1 MPKERKPKRSDPLP
15 IELIASDLDG
25 TLLRHDGSLSQ
36 RTKDAVR
43 AAVDAGLKV
52 VLASGRP
59 PRTVQ
64 PIADQLGLKGLAV
77 CSNGA
82 ILYDLDRQEAFG
94 HRHVPRDALK
104 NIIARLR
111 EREPNVCFATEYG
124 HRVGAEPHFPRP
136 ETWVSGLDPLLA
148 DIDTLCADALIKLA
162 IHHPDHAVEKLAALA
177 REVAGDE
184 LSVTFSGQHF
194 IEVAAAGV
202 SKALG
207 LAQVC
212 ERLGVDPKRVVAFG
226 DMPNDLAM
234 LSFVG
239 RGVAVGNA
247 HPDVIAEGHETTAS
261 NDEDGVAK
269 VIEALV
275 ADRARAAAQ

>member
-1 MPKERKPKRSDPLP
+1 VP
-15 IELIASDLDG
+15 IDLIASDIDG
-25 TLLRHDGSLSQ
+25 TLLRNDGTLSK

-43 AAVDAGLKV
+43 AAVAAGFKV

-59 PRTVQ
+59 PRTVL

-94 HRHVPRDALK
+94 HRHVPQDALA
-104 NIIARLR
+104 NIVAKLR
-111 EREPNVCFATEYG
+111 EREPNVSFATEYG
-124 HRVGAEPHFPRP
+124 HRVGAEPQFPRP
-136 ETWVSGLDPLLA
+136 ETWVSGLNPRIG
-148 DIDTLCADALIKLA
+148 DIASLTADALIKLA
-162 IHHPDHAVEKLAALA
+162 IHHPDHAVERLAETVRAI
-177 REVAGDE
+177 VGNE

-212 ERLGVDPKRVVAFG
+212 ERLGVDAKRVVAFG
-226 DMPNDLAM
+226 DMPNDSAM
-234 LSFVG
+234 LAFVG
-239 RGVAVGNA
+239 RGVAMGNA
-247 HPDVIAEGHETTAS
+247 HPDVIAEGYETTAT
-261 NDEDGVAK
+261 NDEDGVAQ
-269 VIEALV
+269 VIETLV
-275 ADRARAAAQ
+275 AARPVKASA

>member
-1 MPKERKPKRSDPLP
+1 MP
-15 IELIASDLDG
+15 IELIVSDLDG
-25 TLLRHDGSLSQ
+25 TLLRRDGTVSK
-36 RTKDAVR
+36 RTEAAVR
-43 AAVDAGLKV
+43 AAVAAGFKV
-52 VLASGRP
+52 ALASGRP
-59 PRTVQ
+59 PRTVL
-64 PIADQLGLKGLAV
+64 PIAEQLGLKGLAV

-82 ILYDLDRQEAFG
+82 ILYDLDRREAFG
-94 HRHVPRDALK
+94 HRHVPQDALR
-104 NIIARLR
+104 NIIMKLR
-111 EREPNVCFATEYG
+111 EREPNVSFATEYG

-136 ETWVSGLDPLLA
+136 DTWVSGLDPVIG
-148 DIDTLCADALIKLA
+148 DVDTLTADALIKLA
-162 IHHPDHAVEKLAALA
+162 IHHPDHAVETLAEMVRAI
-177 REVAGDE
+177 VGNE

-207 LAQVC
+207 LAEVC
-212 ERLGVDPKRVVAFG
+212 KRLEVDPKRVAAFG

-247 HPDVIAEGHETTAS
+247 HPDVMAEGYETTGT
-261 NDEDGVAK
+261 NDEDGVAQ

-275 ADRARAAAQ
+275 ATRTVQASA